1 MSYKSKRVLT
11 TMITGALLAIGYLIY
26 AVGRSGPAAAEPG
39 ALRSWA
45 VAMLGF
51 VGVTV
56 VVLVVVQILFHVVLA
71 ARLSV
76 TDGEAAERVMTS
88 SLLPDEMDRTIRL
101 RSGQLGYLVV
111 GLGFIAA
118 LAAAALG
125 ASAVVVLHVVLG
137 AFVVGSLAGGVV
149 TVYRL
154 EWGLGHG

>member
-11 TMITGALLAIGYLIY
+11 TMVTGALLAVGYLIY
-26 AVGRSGPAAAEPG
+26 ALGWSGPGDAAD

-51 VGVTV
+51 VAVTV
-56 VVLVVVQILFHVVLA
+56 VVLILVQILFHVVLA
-71 ARLSV
+71 ARLSA
-76 TDGEAAERVMTS
+76 TDGDAAERIMTS

-101 RSGQLGYLVV
+101 RSGQLGYLIV
-111 GLGFIAA
+111 GLGFVAA

-137 AFVVGSLAGGVV
+137 AFVIGSLAGGAL
-149 TVYRL
+149 TVYGL
-154 EWGLGHG
+154 ERGLGHG